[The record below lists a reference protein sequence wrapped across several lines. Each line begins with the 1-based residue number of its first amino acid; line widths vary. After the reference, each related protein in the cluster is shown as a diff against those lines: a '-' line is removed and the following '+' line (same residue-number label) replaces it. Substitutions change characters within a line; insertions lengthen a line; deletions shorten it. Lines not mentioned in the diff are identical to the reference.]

1 MRSLKLTLSYAI
13 IISIVVLLFGKFN
26 DGGWYTLAALSIK
39 SGYQPFIDFH
49 YPHTPHYAYLISQVL
64 HLCPESIHPV
74 LFLRIFHSLIWLIAV
89 LMTVS
94 LVRKENISLLAIL
107 ILCQPYQIYFLCLIK
122 SYGLIQL
129 LLLFVLLLQKTNW
142 KQFTGLILGLII
154 TIRVSTPVTLL
165 LMPAVNK
172 PWNWSLLIL
181 ALASLIPAIN
191 AGLLDHWFLPI
202 QHLGLEMNAFNK
214 FYLENFREP
223 LEFRLSRKIGYLIKS
238 LIMWSPFLLI
248 AYQTKNVKVL
258 ILLGLNIFIH
268 IFLARPLD
276 EYSCFFLLPCAVM
289 LCSQKISIPKFFY
302 IISVIVFL
310 IQLERFSNRLV
321 LPQSQILQLQQ
332 LKLEGTVFGLD
343 AHLQSN
349 YFNSYDKRQTLGHF
363 SVFPTWSDEFSTNKN
378 VFNNNT
384 LKNHIANH
392 KFDWLLVTNSQIK
405 SIGLKP
411 LLNNYEL
418 FRKVPNMLEENEDLL
433 IYKNLSLRSN

>member
-1 MRSLKLTLSYAI
+1 MRSIKLVLSYAI
-13 IISIVVLLFGKFN
+13 AISVVVLLFGKFN

-49 YPHTPHYAYLISQVL
+49 YPHTPHYAYLLSQVL

-74 LFLRIFHSLIWLIAV
+74 LFLRFFHSLIWLFAV
-89 LMTVS
+89 LMAVS

-122 SYGLIQL
+122 SYGIIQL
-129 LLLFVLLLQKTNW
+129 LLLFVLLLQNTNL
-142 KQFTGLILGLII
+142 KLFTGLILGLII
-154 TIRVSTPVTLL
+154 TIRVSTPVTLI
-165 LMPAVNK
+165 LMPAANK
-172 PWNWSLLIL
+172 SWNLALLVL

-258 ILLGLNIFIH
+258 ILLCLNIFIH

-302 IISVIVFL
+302 ITSVIVFL

-411 LLNNYEL
+411 LISKYEL
-418 FRKVPNMLEENEDLL
+418 FRKVPNMLEENVDLL